1 MLLLF
6 HQHEAGMH
14 GAHHTELMARIQSEH
29 LSYSL
34 AGIAVGL
41 TRGLSDL
48 ETPWQGVFQKVWPL
62 LMTVLGILLMFYRG
76 RRLGAFVGR
85 DARWWRAS
93 PGRSPSDDDPGR
105 S

>member
-14 GAHHTELMARIQSEH
+14 GPHHTELMARIQSEH

-34 AGIAVGL
+34 AGIGVGL

-48 ETPWQGVFQKVWPL
+48 ETPCRESFREVAY
-62 LMTVLGILLMFYRG
+62 LMTALGILLMFIG
-76 RRLGAFVGR
+76 SRRLGAFVGR

-93 PGRSPSDDDPGR
+93 PARSPSR
-105 S
+105 